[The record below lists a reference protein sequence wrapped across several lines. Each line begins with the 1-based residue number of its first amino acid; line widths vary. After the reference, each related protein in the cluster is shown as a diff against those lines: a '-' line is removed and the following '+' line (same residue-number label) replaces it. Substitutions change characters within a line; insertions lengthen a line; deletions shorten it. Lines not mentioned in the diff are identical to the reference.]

1 MSRCF
6 GMMNFLQTRAWVFLG
21 AADFLGLCGQVVR
34 RADLTALKLRCPSL
48 LKLGKTN
55 RKVGRETDS
64 YINPRQE
71 HLAPY

>member
-1 MSRCF
+1 MSCCF
-6 GMMNFLQTRAWVFLG
+6 GMMNFLQPRAWVFLG

-34 RADLTALKLRCPSL
+34 RADLAALKLRS
-48 LKLGKTN
+48 LKLEKTN

-71 HLAPY
+71 HLVPTEF